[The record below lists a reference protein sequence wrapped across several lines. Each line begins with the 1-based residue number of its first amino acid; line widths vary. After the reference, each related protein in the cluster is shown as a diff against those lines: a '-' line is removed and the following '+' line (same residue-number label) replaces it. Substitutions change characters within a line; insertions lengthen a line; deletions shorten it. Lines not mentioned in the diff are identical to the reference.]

1 LKPKVLIATTVPE
14 TLATILKGQ
23 PERLSELFE
32 VAVVSSAGEHF
43 ETIAAPTIRR
53 FTVNMHRGISP
64 WADLKSIV
72 SMVSVLRR
80 FKPDVMHAYTP
91 KAGLV
96 CMVAGFICRVPVRVH
111 TFTGLIFPTTS
122 NRLKQWVLKQV
133 DALICV
139 CATTV
144 VAEGVGVKND
154 LLRFKVT
161 HKSIQIIGHGNI
173 AGLDSGYFDAQLPV
187 VIDAVA
193 KLNQQHAAD
202 NAFIFLYVGRLN
214 RDKGLKE
221 LAAAFVGLESLLPL
235 DHSQESSEVIRFN
248 GSYKLPINPPIEP
261 LVEALTQPPTK
272 PLIDSPINS
281 PILWLAGSLDQSAPP
296 DASTLNILNNHPQ
309 IQKMGFLQDIRGVL
323 ARCDVLVLPSYR
335 EGFPNVLLQAG
346 AMQKPAI
353 ATDINGSNEIVIP
366 TETGWLV
373 PPKDG
378 VALER
383 AMLLAM
389 QTPEIDRL
397 AMGRT
402 ARQRIQALY
411 EREPYIQTL
420 MAFYQ
425 QLLRPLST
433 PAPVASRLV
442 KRLVDITAAFSLLCL
457 LGLPLLALAMWVRIK
472 LGSPVLFTQTRP
484 GLDGKPFKMFK
495 FRTMTDA
502 RGAEGELLDD
512 AQRLTPFGM
521 LLRRTSLDELPEL
534 WNVLT
539 GDMSLVGPRPLLMQ
553 YLPLYTPQQARRH
566 DVRPG
571 ITGWAQINGRN
582 AISWEQKFDFDVWY
596 VEKTQILSA
605 IGLLRLD
612 IKILWLTLRRVF
624 KQEGISAAKSATMPP
639 FVGSALK
646 NKKSDDNSLQ
656 TSEKY
661 DTN

>member
-14 TLATILKGQ
+14 TLATILQGQ

-32 VAVVSSAGEHF
+32 VAVVSSAGEHL

-64 WADLKSIV
+64 WADLKSII

-144 VAEGVGVKND
+144 VSEGVGVKND
-154 LLRFKVT
+154 LLRLKVT
-161 HKSIQIIGHGNI
+161 RKPVQIIGHGNI
-173 AGLDSGYFDAQLPV
+173 AGLDSGYFDGQLPV

-221 LAAAFVGLESLLPL
+221 LAAAFVGLESLLLL
-235 DHSQESSEVIRFN
+235 DHTGEPDKTIRFN
-248 GSYKLPINPPIEP
+248 SSDELQIKPPFK
-261 LVEALTQPPTK
+261 PPVK
-272 PLIDSPINS
+272 A
-281 PILWLAGSLDQSAPP
+281 PILWLAGSLDQTAPP
-296 DASTLNILNNHPQ
+296 DAATLNILNNHPQ

-373 PPKDG
+373 PPKDA
-378 VALER
+378 VALR
-383 AMLLAM
+383 QAMLHAM
-389 QTPEIDRL
+389 QTPETDRL
-397 AMGRT
+397 AMGQT

-425 QLLRPLST
+425 QLLKPLST

-484 GLDGKPFKMFK
+484 GHDDKPFNMFK

-502 RGAEGELLDD
+502 RGADGELLDD

-539 GDMSLVGPRPLLMQ
+539 GEMSLVGPRPLLMQ

-566 DVRPG
+566 AVRPG
-571 ITGWAQINGRN
+571 VTGWAQVNGRN

-596 VEKTQILSA
+596 VEQTQILGA
-605 IGLLRLD
+605 IGLLKLD
-612 IKILWLTLRRVF
+612 IKILWLTLRKVF

-639 FVGSALK
+639 FVGSALVT
-646 NKKSDDNSLQ
+646 KKSDDNSLR